1 MKRFLE
7 DKRMSQLILHNNG
20 FFETAGQVSLKEGIK
35 AQTQESLEK
44 IDELLKLLGATKDNL
59 SRIQI
64 WLNDINDF
72 EAMNEVYEL
81 WLKDSFKPV
90 RACVGATLV
99 KGYLVEI
106 QAFGLLN
113 LN

>member
-1 MKRFLE
+1 
-7 DKRMSQLILHNNG
+7 
-20 FFETAGQVSLKEGIK
+20 
-35 AQTQESLEK
+35 
-44 IDELLKLLGATKDNL
+44 
-59 SRIQI
+59 
-64 WLNDINDF
+64 
-72 EAMNEVYEL
+72 MNEVYEL